1 MGTAQ
6 DCREEQALNRLTVMA
21 GNTRVV
27 GRDLNIMS
35 TNVWPFWL
43 KISTEPRLVVPTHPV
58 PWFLQLNRMMIV
70 HEGCGAAQKPVSR
83 SIGLLRQSAE

>member
-58 PWFLQLNRMMIV
+58 PWFLIELDD
-70 HEGCGAAQKPVSR
+70 
-83 SIGLLRQSAE
+83 GLCMRDARLLKIL

>member
-1 MGTAQ
+1 MVGRVGSQVGTAQ

-58 PWFLQLNRMMIV
+58 PCSFLIELDEDLCMRD
-70 HEGCGAAQKPVSR
+70 AA
-83 SIGLLRQSAE
+83 LLKIL